1 MVSLRGLRPAQDA
14 AATQQTTLSLL
25 RTEYGQWLAPD
36 SLVPGADG
44 RLPPPLALVPP
55 GPAGAASAADIA
67 ALVRRYNAAADTIA
81 TSRGAIVRATA
92 MRDEAAGN
100 AAALIETVIGSD
112 GLADS
117 FWDRFTNFIDEHA
130 ALLQTIS
137 EISGWVATVAG
148 TLALLVGWIPIVG
161 QALAAVLGTV
171 ALAASIL
178 TFLSD
183 ALLKLGGVAGVAR
196 TG

>member
-1 MVSLRGLRPAQDA
+1 MSIEISRETEMRVTVEAERLGISVDA
-14 AATQQTTLSLL
+14 LL
-25 RTEYGQWLAPD
+25 KR
-36 SLVPGADG
+36 
-44 RLPPPLALVPP
+44 
-55 GPAGAASAADIA
+55 
-67 ALVRRYNAAADTIA
+67 
-81 TSRGAIVRATA
+81 
-92 MRDEAAGN
+92 
-100 AAALIETVIGSD
+100 
-112 GLADS
+112 
-117 FWDRFTNFIDEHA
+117 FIDEHA